1 MVEVGLR
8 FLAGFAYR
16 HYKIILVVSILLTAF
31 CSIFVYKLGRKLETD
46 LVALIPENY
55 QSVKTLNEIKQRVG
69 GVGSLV
75 VLVQSPDFEAN
86 RRFAED
92 LAHELQDEKYETYIN
107 FVDYK
112 RDAEFY
118 RKNALLFMETGDLD
132 EILTRIDD
140 YIVQEKLKLSPLY
153 IALDDEEATLD
164 FSDIEAKYRTAENG
178 DETYYTNPNR
188 TILALEAMAAG
199 TVSNI
204 GFAKDMQRVIQQA
217 VKKVNPRAY
226 HPQMLI
232 EYGGPFKNK
241 IDEYD
246 TILSDV
252 RSTLIFG
259 IAGIV
264 ALLTFYFRQPL
275 AAFFVAVPLAMGL
288 IWAFAIT
295 YWVIGNLNTMTAFLF
310 VILFGLGIDFGIH
323 MFARYLEVRMDKT
336 DVRQS
341 IETMLSQTGQAILT
355 AAITTSIAFFSLT
368 LTDFR
373 GFSEFGF
380 IVGTGIVM
388 SLVSMTTVL
397 PAVLVLA
404 DQRFMWIRMRH
415 VWGHNWGGGRGHFPY
430 PKLVIAGAL
439 ILTIYLGIHLRDIDF
454 EYDFTNLRSNL
465 PASVKVKQKMT
476 MIPKYGS
483 ESQSYGIVLADSKA
497 ELDEIVAV
505 LEKKIAKDDSTR
517 RLNEEVKTLKKK
529 IAEGDSTQRIIE
541 KIKTLKMEI
550 AKGDPTPT
558 IDKVKTLW
566 TELRGQD
573 EKLDIIGE
581 IRALADGEG
590 AKLIKGTQKAKLDSL
605 RDLLDVKRL
614 SVGDLP
620 ENLLRKFETIDG
632 SQAYFAQILPS
643 VQLRDGKNA
652 IAFAEDSHEIQTE
665 SGKVFYSSS
674 SNIIFADML
683 RLMLRDSPRAISL
696 TVIVVFLIVLTDFRS
711 LRSALLVIFPLA
723 CGTVW
728 MCGSLYL
735 QDLKLNFY
743 NMVALPTIIGMGI
756 DNGVHLYH
764 RYREVGPGSM
774 PVVLRSTGGAMFI
787 SMLTTMI
794 GFFGLMMATHPGL
807 NSIGRLALIGL
818 LTCFVTAVLVLPA
831 ILEVLEGHNARNT
844 CEAEKVK

>member
-1 MVEVGLR
+1 M
-8 FLAGFAYR
+8 
-16 HYKIILVVSILLTAF
+16 VSILLTAF
-31 CSIFVYKLGRKLETD
+31 CSIFVYKLGRRLETD

-92 LAHELQDEKYETYIN
+92 LARELQDEKYGTYIN

-112 RDAEFY
+112 RDAAFY
-118 RKNALLFMETGDLD
+118 RKNALLFMETDDLD

-140 YIVQEKLKLSPLY
+140 YIIQEKLKLSPLY
-153 IALDDEEATLD
+153 ISLDEEEAVLD
-164 FSDIEAKYRTAENG
+164 FADIESKYRTADNG
-178 DETYYTNPNR
+178 DETYYTNPDR

-241 IDEYD
+241 IDESD
-246 TILSDV
+246 TIWSDV

-259 IAGIV
+259 IMGIV

-275 AAFFVAVPLAMGL
+275 AAFFVAIPLAMGL

-295 YWVIGNLNTMTAFLF
+295 YWVIGNLNTMTVFLF

-336 DVRQS
+336 DVRMS

-380 IVGTGIVM
+380 IVGTGILM

-415 VWGHNWGGGRGHFPY
+415 VWGHNWGGSRGHFPY

-439 ILTIYLGIHLRDIDF
+439 ILTVYLGIHLRDIDF

-465 PASVKVKQKMT
+465 PASVKVKQKMAT
-476 MIPKYGS
+476 IPKYGS

-497 ELDEIVAV
+497 ELDEIVAA
-505 LEKKIAKDDSTR
+505 LEKKIAED
-517 RLNEEVKTLKKK
+517 
-529 IAEGDSTQRIIE
+529 
-541 KIKTLKMEI
+541 
-550 AKGDPTPT
+550 DPTPT

-581 IRALADGEG
+581 IRALTNGEG
-590 AKLIKGTQKAKLDSL
+590 AKLIKGEQKAQLDSL

-614 SVGDLP
+614 SVEDLP

-652 IAFAEDSHEIQTE
+652 IAFAEDSHEIHTA

-696 TVIVVFLIVLTDFRS
+696 TVAVVFLIVLADFRS

-764 RYREVGPGSM
+764 RYRQEGPGSM
-774 PVVLRSTGGAMFI
+774 PVVIRSTGGAMFI

-818 LTCFVTAVLVLPA
+818 LTCFVAAVMVLPA
-831 ILEVLEGHNARNT
+831 ILEVLEGDRGRKKG
-844 CEAEKVK
+844 EVKALDESEL

>member
-8 FLAGFAYR
+8 FLAGWTYR
-16 HYKIILVVSILLTAF
+16 HYRGILVVSILLTAF

-92 LAHELQDEKYETYIN
+92 LARELQDEKYETYIN

-118 RKNALLFMETGDLD
+118 RKNALLFMETDDLD

-140 YIVQEKLKLSPLY
+140 YIIQEKLKLSPLY
-153 IALDDEEATLD
+153 ISLDEEEAVLD
-164 FSDIEAKYRTAENG
+164 FSDIEAKYRTADNG
-178 DETYYTNPNR
+178 DETYYTNPDR

-241 IDEYD
+241 IDESD
-246 TILSDV
+246 TIWSDV

-259 IAGIV
+259 IMGIV

-275 AAFFVAVPLAMGL
+275 AAFFVAIPLAMGL

-295 YWVIGNLNTMTAFLF
+295 YWVIGNLNTMTVFLF

-323 MFARYLEVRMDKT
+323 LFARYLEVRMDKT
-336 DVRQS
+336 DVRMS

-404 DQRFMWIRMRH
+404 DQKFMWIRMRH
-415 VWGHNWGGGRGHFPY
+415 VWGHNWGGSRGHFPY

-465 PASVKVKQKMT
+465 PASVKVKQKMAT
-476 MIPKYGS
+476 IPKYGS

-497 ELDEIVAV
+497 ELDEIVDA
-505 LEKKIAKDDSTR
+505 LEKKIAED
-517 RLNEEVKTLKKK
+517 
-529 IAEGDSTQRIIE
+529 
-541 KIKTLKMEI
+541 
-550 AKGDPTPT
+550 DPTPT

-581 IRALADGEG
+581 IRTLAYGEG
-590 AKLIKGTQKAKLDSL
+590 AKLIRGKQKAQLDSL
-605 RDLLDVKRL
+605 RDLLDVERL
-614 SVGDLP
+614 SVEDLP

-652 IAFAEDSHEIQTE
+652 IAFAEDSHEIHTA

-696 TVIVVFLIVLTDFRS
+696 TVMVVFLIVMADFRS
-711 LRSALLVIFPLA
+711 LRSAFLVIFPLA

-764 RYREVGPGSM
+764 RYRQEGPGSM
-774 PVVLRSTGGAMFI
+774 PVVIRSTGGAMFI

-818 LTCFVTAVLVLPA
+818 LTCFVAAVLVLPA
-831 ILEVLEGHNARNT
+831 ILEVLEGGRR
-844 CEAEKVK
+844 EKGEVQALDESE

>member
-1 MVEVGLR
+1 MVEAVLR
-8 FLAGFAYR
+8 FLAGWTYR
-16 HYKIILVVSILLTAF
+16 HYKGILVVSILLTAF
-31 CSIFVYKLGRKLETD
+31 CSIFVYRLGRKLETD

-86 RRFAED
+86 RRFVED
-92 LAHELQDEKYETYIN
+92 LARELQDEKYETYIN

-118 RKNALLFMETGDLD
+118 RKNALLFMETDDLD

-140 YIVQEKLKLSPLY
+140 YIIQEKLKLSPLY
-153 IALDDEEATLD
+153 ISLDEEEAVLD
-164 FSDIEAKYRTAENG
+164 FSDIEAKYRTADNG
-178 DETYYTNPNR
+178 DETYYTNPDR

-204 GFAKDMQRVIQQA
+204 GFAKDMQWVIQQA

-226 HPQMLI
+226 HPRMSI

-259 IAGIV
+259 VMGIV

-275 AAFFVAVPLAMGL
+275 AAFFVAIPLAMGL

-336 DVRQS
+336 DVRMS

-415 VWGHNWGGGRGHFPY
+415 VWGHNWGGSRGHFPY
-430 PKLVIAGAL
+430 PKLVIACAL
-439 ILTIYLGIHLRDIDF
+439 ILTVYLGIHLRDIDF

-476 MIPKYGS
+476 TIPKYGS

-497 ELDEIVAV
+497 ELDEIVDA
-505 LEKKIAKDDSTR
+505 LEKKIAED
-517 RLNEEVKTLKKK
+517 
-529 IAEGDSTQRIIE
+529 
-541 KIKTLKMEI
+541 
-550 AKGDPTPT
+550 DPTPT

-590 AKLIKGTQKAKLDSL
+590 AKLIRGTQKAKLDSL

-614 SVGDLP
+614 SVEDLP

-683 RLMLRDSPRAISL
+683 LLMLRDSPRAISL
-696 TVIVVFLIVLTDFRS
+696 TVIVVFLILLTDFRS

-764 RYREVGPGSM
+764 RYREEGPGSM
-774 PVVLRSTGGAMFI
+774 PVVIRSTGGAMFI

-794 GFFGLMMATHPGL
+794 GFFCLMMATHPGL

-831 ILEVLEGHNARNT
+831 ILEVLEGHNARNAR
-844 CEAEKVK
+844 EAEKVK

>member
-1 MVEVGLR
+1 M
-8 FLAGFAYR
+8 
-16 HYKIILVVSILLTAF
+16 VSILLTVF
-31 CSIFVYKLGRKLETD
+31 CSFFVFRLGRKLETD

-55 QSVKTLNEIKQRVG
+55 QSVKTINEIKQRVG

-86 RRFAED
+86 RRFAEE

-118 RKNALLFMETGDLD
+118 SKNALLFMETDDLD

-140 YIVQEKLKLSPLY
+140 YIIQEKLKLSPLY
-153 IALDDEEATLD
+153 ISLDEEEAVLD
-164 FSDIEAKYRTAENG
+164 FSDIESKYRTADNG
-178 DETYYTNPNR
+178 DETYYTNSDR

-204 GFAKDMQRVIQQA
+204 GFAKDMQRVIQEA

-226 HPQMLI
+226 HPRMLI

-252 RSTLIFG
+252 FSTLIFG
-259 IAGIV
+259 VVGIV

-275 AAFFVAVPLAMGL
+275 AAFFVAIPLAMGL

-323 MFARYLEVRMDKT
+323 MFARYLEVRMDKM

-380 IVGTGIVM
+380 IVGTGILM

-404 DQRFMWIRMRH
+404 DQKFMWIRMRH
-415 VWGHNWGGGRGHFPY
+415 VWGHNWGGSRGHFPY

-439 ILTIYLGIHLRDIDF
+439 ILTVYLGIHLRDIDF

-465 PASVKVKQKMT
+465 PASVKVKQKMAT
-476 MIPKYGS
+476 IPKYGS

-497 ELDEIVAV
+497 ELDEIVAA
-505 LEKKIAKDDSTR
+505 LEKKIAED
-517 RLNEEVKTLKKK
+517 
-529 IAEGDSTQRIIE
+529 
-541 KIKTLKMEI
+541 
-550 AKGDPTPT
+550 DPTPT

-581 IRALADGEG
+581 IRELTNGEG
-590 AKLIKGTQKAKLDSL
+590 AKLIRGTQKAQLDSL
-605 RDLLDVKRL
+605 RDLLDVKKL
-614 SVGDLP
+614 SVEDLP

-652 IAFAEDSHEIQTE
+652 IAFAEDSHEIHTA

-683 RLMLRDSPRAISL
+683 RLMLRDSPRAVSL
-696 TVIVVFLIVLTDFRS
+696 TVVVVLLIVLADFRS

-764 RYREVGPGSM
+764 RYREEGPGSM
-774 PVVLRSTGGAMFI
+774 PVVIRSTGGAMFI
-787 SMLTTMI
+787 SMLTTMV

-818 LTCFVTAVLVLPA
+818 LACFVAAVLVLPA
-831 ILEVLEGHNARNT
+831 ILEVLEGGRMQKKGEVQALD
-844 CEAEKVK
+844 ESE

>member
-1 MVEVGLR
+1 MIEVGFR
-8 FLAGFAYR
+8 FLAGWTYR
-16 HYKIILVVSILLTAF
+16 HYKGILVVSILLTAF
-31 CSIFVYKLGRKLETD
+31 CSIFVYRLGRKLETD

-86 RRFAED
+86 RRFVED

-118 RKNALLFMETGDLD
+118 RKNALLFMETDDLD

-140 YIVQEKLKLSPLY
+140 YIIQEKLKLSPLY
-153 IALDDEEATLD
+153 ISLDEEEAVLD
-164 FSDIEAKYRTAENG
+164 FSDIESKYRTAGNG
-178 DETYYTNPNR
+178 DETYYTNSDR

-204 GFAKDMQRVIQQA
+204 GFAKDMQWVIQQA

-252 RSTLIFG
+252 FSTLIFG
-259 IAGIV
+259 VAGIV

-275 AAFFVAVPLAMGL
+275 AAFFVAIPLAMGL

-336 DVRQS
+336 DVRMS

-380 IVGTGIVM
+380 IVGTGILM

-404 DQRFMWIRMRH
+404 DQKFMWIRMRH
-415 VWGHNWGGGRGHFPY
+415 VWGHNWGGSRGHFPY

-465 PASVKVKQKMT
+465 PASVQVKQKMAT
-476 MIPKYGS
+476 IPKYGS
-483 ESQSYGIVLADSKA
+483 ESQSYSIVLADSKA
-497 ELDEIVAV
+497 ELDEIVAA
-505 LEKKIAKDDSTR
+505 LEKKIAED
-517 RLNEEVKTLKKK
+517 
-529 IAEGDSTQRIIE
+529 
-541 KIKTLKMEI
+541 
-550 AKGDPTPT
+550 DPTPT

-581 IRALADGEG
+581 LRALTSGEG
-590 AKLIKGTQKAKLDSL
+590 AKLIRGEQKAKLDSL
-605 RDLLDVKRL
+605 RDLLNVKRL
-614 SVGDLP
+614 SVEDLP
-620 ENLLRKFETIDG
+620 ENLLRKFKTIDG

-652 IAFAEDSHEIQTE
+652 IAFAEDSHEIHTA
-665 SGKVFYSSS
+665 SDKVFYSSS

-696 TVIVVFLIVLTDFRS
+696 TVIVVFLIVLADFRS

-764 RYREVGPGSM
+764 RYREEGPGSM
-774 PVVLRSTGGAMFI
+774 PVVIRITGGAMFI
-787 SMLTTMI
+787 SMLTTMV

-818 LTCFVTAVLVLPA
+818 FTCFVAAVLVLPA
-831 ILEVLEGHNARNT
+831 ILEVLEGHNARDKR
-844 CEAEKVK
+844 EAEKVK

>member
-1 MVEVGLR
+1 M
-8 FLAGFAYR
+8 
-16 HYKIILVVSILLTAF
+16 VSILLTVF
-31 CSIFVYKLGRKLETD
+31 CSFFVYRLGRKLETD

-55 QSVKTLNEIKQRVG
+55 QSVKTINEIKQRVG

-118 RKNALLFMETGDLD
+118 RKNALLFMETDDLD

-140 YIVQEKLKLSPLY
+140 YIIQEKLKLSPLY
-153 IALDDEEATLD
+153 ISLDEEEAVLD
-164 FSDIEAKYRTAENG
+164 FSDIESKYRTADNG
-178 DETYYTNPNR
+178 DETYYTNSDR

-204 GFAKDMQRVIQQA
+204 GFAKDMQRVIQEA

-226 HPQMLI
+226 HPRMLI

-252 RSTLIFG
+252 FSTLIFG
-259 IAGIV
+259 VVGIV

-275 AAFFVAVPLAMGL
+275 AAFFVAIPLAMGL

-323 MFARYLEVRMDKT
+323 MFARYLEVRMDKM

-380 IVGTGIVM
+380 IVGTGILM

-404 DQRFMWIRMRH
+404 DQKFMWIRMRH
-415 VWGHNWGGGRGHFPY
+415 VWGHNWGGSRGHFPY
-430 PKLVIAGAL
+430 PKLVIVGAL
-439 ILTIYLGIHLRDIDF
+439 ILTVYLGIHLRDIDF

-465 PASVKVKQKMT
+465 PASVKVKQKMAT
-476 MIPKYGS
+476 IPKYGS

-497 ELDEIVAV
+497 ELDEIVAA
-505 LEKKIAKDDSTR
+505 LEKKIAED
-517 RLNEEVKTLKKK
+517 
-529 IAEGDSTQRIIE
+529 
-541 KIKTLKMEI
+541 
-550 AKGDPTPT
+550 DPTPT

-581 IRALADGEG
+581 IRELTNGEG
-590 AKLIKGTQKAKLDSL
+590 AKLIRGTQKAQLDSL

-614 SVGDLP
+614 SVEDLP

-652 IAFAEDSHEIQTE
+652 IAFAEDSHEIHTA

-683 RLMLRDSPRAISL
+683 RLMLRDSPRAVSL
-696 TVIVVFLIVLTDFRS
+696 TVVVVLLIVLADFRS

-764 RYREVGPGSM
+764 RYREEGPGSM
-774 PVVLRSTGGAMFI
+774 PVVIRSTGGAMFI
-787 SMLTTMI
+787 SMLTTMV

-818 LTCFVTAVLVLPA
+818 LACFVAAVLVLPA
-831 ILEVLEGHNARNT
+831 ILEVLEGGRMRKKGEVQALD
-844 CEAEKVK
+844 ESE

>member
-1 MVEVGLR
+1 M
-8 FLAGFAYR
+8 
-16 HYKIILVVSILLTAF
+16 VSILLTIF
-31 CSIFVYKLGRKLETD
+31 CSFFVFRLGRKLETD

-92 LAHELQDEKYETYIN
+92 LARELQDEKYATYIN

-118 RKNALLFMETGDLD
+118 RKNALLFMETDDLD

-140 YIVQEKLKLSPLY
+140 YIIQEKLKLSPLY
-153 IALDDEEATLD
+153 ISLDEEEAVLD
-164 FSDIEAKYRTAENG
+164 FSDIESRYRTADNG
-178 DETYYTNPNR
+178 DETYYTNSDR
-188 TILALEAMAAG
+188 TVLALEAMAAG

-252 RSTLIFG
+252 FSTLIFG
-259 IAGIV
+259 VVGIV

-275 AAFFVAVPLAMGL
+275 AAFFVAIPLAMGL

-380 IVGTGIVM
+380 IVGTGILM

-415 VWGHNWGGGRGHFPY
+415 VWGHNWGGSRGHFPY

-439 ILTIYLGIHLRDIDF
+439 ILTIYLGIHLRDIEF

-465 PASVKVKQKMT
+465 PASVKVKQKMAT
-476 MIPKYGS
+476 IPKYGS
-483 ESQSYGIVLADSKA
+483 ESQSYGIVLTDSKE
-497 ELDEIVAV
+497 ELDEIVAA
-505 LEKKIAKDDSTR
+505 LEKKIAED
-517 RLNEEVKTLKKK
+517 
-529 IAEGDSTQRIIE
+529 
-541 KIKTLKMEI
+541 
-550 AKGDPTPT
+550 DPTPT

-581 IRALADGEG
+581 IRALTNGEG
-590 AKLIKGTQKAKLDSL
+590 AKLIRGTQKAQLDSL

-614 SVGDLP
+614 SVEDLP

-652 IAFAEDSHEIQTE
+652 IAFAEDSHEIHTA

-696 TVIVVFLIVLTDFRS
+696 TVVVVLLIVLADFRS
-711 LRSALLVIFPLA
+711 LCSALLVIFPLA

-764 RYREVGPGSM
+764 RYREEGPGSM
-774 PVVLRSTGGAMFI
+774 PVVIRSTGGAMFI
-787 SMLTTMI
+787 SMLTTMV

-818 LTCFVTAVLVLPA
+818 LTCFVAAVLVLPA
-831 ILEVLEGHNARNT
+831 ILEVLEGGRVRKKGEVQALDKS
-844 CEAEKVK
+844 E

>member
-1 MVEVGLR
+1 MVEVVLR

-16 HYKIILVVSILLTAF
+16 HYRGILVVSILLTAF
-31 CSIFVYKLGRKLETD
+31 CSIFVYRLGRKLETD

-92 LAHELQDEKYETYIN
+92 LARELQDEKYETYIN
-107 FVDYK
+107 FIDYK

-118 RKNALLFMETGDLD
+118 RKNALLFMETDDLD

-140 YIVQEKLKLSPLY
+140 YIIQEKLKLSPLY
-153 IALDDEEATLD
+153 ISLDEEEAVLD
-164 FSDIEAKYRTAENG
+164 FSDIESKYRTTDNG
-178 DETYYTNPNR
+178 DGTYYTNSDR

-226 HPQMLI
+226 HPQMSI

-259 IAGIV
+259 VVGIV

-275 AAFFVAVPLAMGL
+275 AAFFVAIPLAMGL
-288 IWAFAIT
+288 FWAFAIT

-336 DVRQS
+336 DVRMS

-373 GFSEFGF
+373 GFTEFGF
-380 IVGTGIVM
+380 IVGTGILM

-415 VWGHNWGGGRGHFPY
+415 VWGHNWGGSQGHFPY

-439 ILTIYLGIHLRDIDF
+439 ILTVYLGIHLRDIDF

-465 PASVKVKQKMT
+465 PASVKVKQKMAT
-476 MIPKYGS
+476 IPRYGS

-497 ELDEIVAV
+497 ELDEIVAA
-505 LEKKIAKDDSTR
+505 LEKKIAED
-517 RLNEEVKTLKKK
+517 
-529 IAEGDSTQRIIE
+529 
-541 KIKTLKMEI
+541 
-550 AKGDPTPT
+550 DPTPT

-581 IRALADGEG
+581 IRALANGEG
-590 AKLIKGTQKAKLDSL
+590 AKLIKGAQKAQLDSL

-614 SVGDLP
+614 SVEDLP

-652 IAFAEDSHEIQTE
+652 IAFAEDSHEIHTE

-696 TVIVVFLIVLTDFRS
+696 TVVVVLLIVLADFRS

-764 RYREVGPGSM
+764 RYREEGPGSM
-774 PVVLRSTGGAMFI
+774 PVVIRSTGGAMFI
-787 SMLTTMI
+787 SMLTTMV

-818 LTCFVTAVLVLPA
+818 LTCFVAAVLVLPA
-831 ILEVLEGHNARNT
+831 ILEVLGGDRGR
-844 CEAEKVK
+844 EKSAVKTLDESEL

>member
-1 MVEVGLR
+1 MVEAVLR
-8 FLAGFAYR
+8 FLAGWTYR
-16 HYKIILVVSILLTAF
+16 HYKGILVVSILLTAF
-31 CSIFVYKLGRKLETD
+31 CSIFVYMLGRKLETD

-86 RRFAED
+86 RRFVED
-92 LAHELQDEKYETYIN
+92 LARELQDEKYETYIN

-118 RKNALLFMETGDLD
+118 RKNALLFMETDDLD

-140 YIVQEKLKLSPLY
+140 YIIQEKLKLSPLY
-153 IALDDEEATLD
+153 ISLDEEEAVLD
-164 FSDIEAKYRTAENG
+164 FSDIEAKYRTADNG
-178 DETYYTNPNR
+178 DETYYTNPDR

-204 GFAKDMQRVIQQA
+204 GFAKDMQWVIQQA

-226 HPQMLI
+226 HPRMSI

-259 IAGIV
+259 VMGIV

-275 AAFFVAVPLAMGL
+275 AAFFVAIPLAMGL

-336 DVRQS
+336 DVRMS

-415 VWGHNWGGGRGHFPY
+415 VWGHNWGGSRGHFPY
-430 PKLVIAGAL
+430 PKLVIACAL
-439 ILTIYLGIHLRDIDF
+439 ILTVYLGIHLRDIDF

-476 MIPKYGS
+476 TIPKYGS

-497 ELDEIVAV
+497 ELDEIVDA
-505 LEKKIAKDDSTR
+505 LEKKIAED
-517 RLNEEVKTLKKK
+517 
-529 IAEGDSTQRIIE
+529 
-541 KIKTLKMEI
+541 
-550 AKGDPTPT
+550 DPTPT

-590 AKLIKGTQKAKLDSL
+590 AKLIRGTQKAKLDSL

-614 SVGDLP
+614 SVEDLP

-683 RLMLRDSPRAISL
+683 LLMLRDSPRAISL
-696 TVIVVFLIVLTDFRS
+696 TVIVVFLILLTDFRS

-764 RYREVGPGSM
+764 RYREEGPGSM
-774 PVVLRSTGGAMFI
+774 PVVIRSTGGAMFI

-794 GFFGLMMATHPGL
+794 GFFCLMMATHPGL

-831 ILEVLEGHNARNT
+831 ILEVLEGHNARNAR
-844 CEAEKVK
+844 EAEKVK

>member
-1 MVEVGLR
+1 MIEVGLR
-8 FLAGFAYR
+8 FLAGWTYR
-16 HYKIILVVSILLTAF
+16 HYRGILVVSILLTVF
-31 CSIFVYKLGRKLETD
+31 CSFFVFRLGRKLETD

-55 QSVKTLNEIKQRVG
+55 QSVKTINEIKQRVG

-118 RKNALLFMETGDLD
+118 RKNALLFMETDDLD

-140 YIVQEKLKLSPLY
+140 YIIQEKLKLSPLY
-153 IALDDEEATLD
+153 ISLDEEEAVLD
-164 FSDIEAKYRTAENG
+164 FSDIESKYRTADNG
-178 DETYYTNPNR
+178 DETYYTNSDR

-259 IAGIV
+259 VMGIV

-275 AAFFVAVPLAMGL
+275 AAFFVAIPLAMGL

-323 MFARYLEVRMDKT
+323 MFARYLEVRMDKM

-380 IVGTGIVM
+380 IVGTGILM

-404 DQRFMWIRMRH
+404 DQKFMWIRMRH
-415 VWGHNWGGGRGHFPY
+415 VWGHNWGGSRGHFPY
-430 PKLVIAGAL
+430 PKLVIACAL
-439 ILTIYLGIHLRDIDF
+439 LLTIYLGIHLRDIDF

-465 PASVKVKQKMT
+465 PASVKVKQKMAT
-476 MIPKYGS
+476 IPKYGS

-497 ELDEIVAV
+497 ELDEIVAA
-505 LEKKIAKDDSTR
+505 LEKKIAED
-517 RLNEEVKTLKKK
+517 
-529 IAEGDSTQRIIE
+529 
-541 KIKTLKMEI
+541 
-550 AKGDPTPT
+550 DPTPT

-581 IRALADGEG
+581 IRELTNGES
-590 AKLIKGTQKAKLDSL
+590 AKLIKGTQKAQLDSL

-614 SVGDLP
+614 SVEDLP

-652 IAFAEDSHEIQTE
+652 IAFAEDSHEIHTA

-683 RLMLRDSPRAISL
+683 RLMLRDSPRAVSL
-696 TVIVVFLIVLTDFRS
+696 TVVVVLLIVLADFRS

-764 RYREVGPGSM
+764 RYREEGPGSM
-774 PVVLRSTGGAMFI
+774 PVVIRSTGGAMFI
-787 SMLTTMI
+787 SMLTTMV

-818 LTCFVTAVLVLPA
+818 LTCFVAAVLVLPA
-831 ILEVLEGHNARNT
+831 ILEVLEGGRMRKKGEVQALD
-844 CEAEKVK
+844 ESE

>member
-1 MVEVGLR
+1 MIEVGLR
-8 FLAGFAYR
+8 FLAGWTYR
-16 HYKIILVVSILLTAF
+16 HYRGILVVSILLTAF
-31 CSIFVYKLGRKLETD
+31 CSIFVFRLGRKLETD

-55 QSVKTLNEIKQRVG
+55 QSVKTINEIKQRVG

-92 LAHELQDEKYETYIN
+92 LAHELQDKKYETYIN

-118 RKNALLFMETGDLD
+118 RKNALLFMETDDLD

-140 YIVQEKLKLSPLY
+140 YIIQEKLKLSPLY
-153 IALDDEEATLD
+153 ISLDEEEATLD
-164 FSDIEAKYRTAENG
+164 FSDIESKYRTAENG
-178 DETYYTNPNR
+178 DETYYTNSDR

-204 GFAKDMQRVIQQA
+204 GFAKDMQQEIQQA

-226 HPQMLI
+226 HPRMLI

-252 RSTLIFG
+252 FSTLIFG
-259 IAGIV
+259 VVGIV

-275 AAFFVAVPLAMGL
+275 AAFFVAIPLAMGL

-380 IVGTGIVM
+380 IVGTGILM

-404 DQRFMWIRMRH
+404 DQKFMWIRMRH
-415 VWGHNWGGGRGHFPY
+415 VWGHNWGGSRGHFPY

-465 PASVKVKQKMT
+465 PASVKVKQKMAT
-476 MIPKYGS
+476 IPKYGS

-497 ELDEIVAV
+497 ELDEIVAA
-505 LEKKIAKDDSTR
+505 LEKKIAED
-517 RLNEEVKTLKKK
+517 
-529 IAEGDSTQRIIE
+529 
-541 KIKTLKMEI
+541 
-550 AKGDPTPT
+550 DPTPT

-573 EKLDIIGE
+573 EKLDIIGK
-581 IRALADGEG
+581 IRALTNGEG
-590 AKLIKGTQKAKLDSL
+590 AKLIKGTQKAQLDSL

-614 SVGDLP
+614 SVQDLP

-652 IAFAEDSHEIQTE
+652 IAFAEDSHEIHTA

-683 RLMLRDSPRAISL
+683 RLMLRDSPRAVSL
-696 TVIVVFLIVLTDFRS
+696 TVVVVLLIVLADFRS

-764 RYREVGPGSM
+764 RYREEGPGSM
-774 PVVLRSTGGAMFI
+774 PVVIRSTGGAMFI
-787 SMLTTMI
+787 SMLTTMV

-818 LTCFVTAVLVLPA
+818 LTCFVAAVLVLPA
-831 ILEVLEGHNARNT
+831 ILEVLEGHNARNKR
-844 CEAEKVK
+844 EAETVK

>member
-1 MVEVGLR
+1 M
-8 FLAGFAYR
+8 
-16 HYKIILVVSILLTAF
+16 VSILLTAF
-31 CSIFVYKLGRKLETD
+31 CSIFVYRLGRKLETD

-118 RKNALLFMETGDLD
+118 RKNALLFMETDDLD
-132 EILTRIDD
+132 EVLTRIDD
-140 YIVQEKLKLSPLY
+140 YIIQEKLKLSPLY
-153 IALDDEEATLD
+153 ISLDDEEAVLD
-164 FSDIEAKYRTAENG
+164 FSDIESKYRTADNG
-178 DETYYTNPNR
+178 DETYYTNSDR

-259 IAGIV
+259 VMGIV

-275 AAFFVAVPLAMGL
+275 AAFFVAIPLAMGL

-336 DVRQS
+336 DVQKS

-415 VWGHNWGGGRGHFPY
+415 VWGHNWGGSRGHFPY

-439 ILTIYLGIHLRDIDF
+439 LLTIYLGIHLRDIDF

-476 MIPKYGS
+476 TIPKYGS
-483 ESQSYGIVLADSKA
+483 ESQSYGIVLADSKT
-497 ELDEIVAV
+497 ELDEIVDA
-505 LEKKIAKDDSTR
+505 LEKKIAED
-517 RLNEEVKTLKKK
+517 
-529 IAEGDSTQRIIE
+529 
-541 KIKTLKMEI
+541 
-550 AKGDPTPT
+550 DPTPT

-573 EKLDIIGE
+573 EKLELIGE
-581 IRALADGEG
+581 IRVLADGEG

-605 RDLLDVKRL
+605 RELLDVKRL
-614 SVGDLP
+614 SVEDLP

-652 IAFAEDSHEIQTE
+652 IAFAEDSHEIQTA

-696 TVIVVFLIVLTDFRS
+696 TVIVVFLILLTDFRS

-764 RYREVGPGSM
+764 RYRQEGPGSM
-774 PVVLRSTGGAMFI
+774 PVVIRSTGGAMFI
-787 SMLTTMI
+787 SMLTTMV

-818 LTCFVTAVLVLPA
+818 LTCFVAAVLVLPA
-831 ILEVLEGHNARNT
+831 ILEVLEGGRG
-844 CEAEKVK
+844 EKKVK

>member
-1 MVEVGLR
+1 M
-8 FLAGFAYR
+8 
-16 HYKIILVVSILLTAF
+16 VSILLTAF
-31 CSIFVYKLGRKLETD
+31 CSIFVYRLGRKLETD

-92 LAHELQDEKYETYIN
+92 LARELQDEKYETYIN

-118 RKNALLFMETGDLD
+118 RKNALLFMETDDLD
-132 EILTRIDD
+132 EVLTRIDD
-140 YIVQEKLKLSPLY
+140 YIIQEKLKLSPLY
-153 IALDDEEATLD
+153 ISLDEEEAVLD
-164 FSDIEAKYRTAENG
+164 FSDIEAKYRTADNG
-178 DETYYTNPNR
+178 DETYYTNPDR

-226 HPQMLI
+226 HPEMLI

-259 IAGIV
+259 VMGIV

-275 AAFFVAVPLAMGL
+275 AAFFVAIPLAMGL

-336 DVRQS
+336 DVQKS

-415 VWGHNWGGGRGHFPY
+415 VWGHNWGGSRGHFPY
-430 PKLVIAGAL
+430 PKLVIASAL
-439 ILTIYLGIHLRDIDF
+439 ILTVYLGIHLRDIDF

-465 PASVKVKQKMT
+465 PASVKVKQKMAT
-476 MIPKYGS
+476 IPKYGS

-497 ELDEIVAV
+497 ELDEIVDA
-505 LEKKIAKDDSTR
+505 LEKKIAED
-517 RLNEEVKTLKKK
+517 
-529 IAEGDSTQRIIE
+529 
-541 KIKTLKMEI
+541 
-550 AKGDPTPT
+550 DPTPT

-590 AKLIKGTQKAKLDSL
+590 AKLIRGTQKAKLDSL
-605 RDLLDVKRL
+605 RDLLDVERL
-614 SVGDLP
+614 SVEDLP
-620 ENLLRKFETIDG
+620 DNLLRKFETIDG

-652 IAFAEDSHEIQTE
+652 IAFAEDSHEIQTA

-683 RLMLRDSPRAISL
+683 LLMLRDSPRAISL
-696 TVIVVFLIVLTDFRS
+696 TVLVVFLILLTDFRS

-764 RYREVGPGSM
+764 RYREEGPGSM
-774 PVVLRSTGGAMFI
+774 PVVIRSTGGAMFI

-794 GFFGLMMATHPGL
+794 GFFCLMMATHPGL

-818 LTCFVTAVLVLPA
+818 LTCFVAAVLVLPA
-831 ILEVLEGHNARNT
+831 ILEVLEGHNARNAR
-844 CEAEKVK
+844 EAEKVK

>member
-1 MVEVGLR
+1 M
-8 FLAGFAYR
+8 
-16 HYKIILVVSILLTAF
+16 VSILLTAF
-31 CSIFVYKLGRKLETD
+31 CSIFVYRLGRKLETD

-75 VLVQSPDFEAN
+75 VLAQSPDFEAN
-86 RRFAED
+86 RRFVED

-118 RKNALLFMETGDLD
+118 RKNALLFMETDDLD

-140 YIVQEKLKLSPLY
+140 YIIQEKLKLSPLY
-153 IALDDEEATLD
+153 ISLDEEEAVLD
-164 FSDIEAKYRTAENG
+164 FSDIESKYRTAGNG
-178 DETYYTNPNR
+178 DETYYTNSDR

-204 GFAKDMQRVIQQA
+204 GFAKDMQWVIQQA

-252 RSTLIFG
+252 FSTLIFG
-259 IAGIV
+259 VAGIV

-275 AAFFVAVPLAMGL
+275 AAFFVAIPLAMGL

-336 DVRQS
+336 DVRMS

-380 IVGTGIVM
+380 IVGTGILM

-404 DQRFMWIRMRH
+404 DQKFMWIRMRH
-415 VWGHNWGGGRGHFPY
+415 VWGHNWGGSRGHFPY

-465 PASVKVKQKMT
+465 PASVQVKQKMAT
-476 MIPKYGS
+476 IPKYGS
-483 ESQSYGIVLADSKA
+483 ESQSYSIVLADSKA
-497 ELDEIVAV
+497 ELDEIVAA
-505 LEKKIAKDDSTR
+505 LEKKIAED
-517 RLNEEVKTLKKK
+517 
-529 IAEGDSTQRIIE
+529 
-541 KIKTLKMEI
+541 
-550 AKGDPTPT
+550 DPTPT

-581 IRALADGEG
+581 LRALTSGEG
-590 AKLIKGTQKAKLDSL
+590 AKLIRGEQKAKLDSL
-605 RDLLDVKRL
+605 RDLLNVKRL
-614 SVGDLP
+614 SVEDLP
-620 ENLLRKFETIDG
+620 ENLLRKFKTIDG

-652 IAFAEDSHEIQTE
+652 IAFAEDSHEIHTA
-665 SGKVFYSSS
+665 SDKVFYSSS

-696 TVIVVFLIVLTDFRS
+696 TVIVVFLIVLADFRS

-764 RYREVGPGSM
+764 RYREEGPGSM
-774 PVVLRSTGGAMFI
+774 PVVIRITGGAMFI
-787 SMLTTMI
+787 SMLTTMV

-818 LTCFVTAVLVLPA
+818 FTCFVAAVLVLPA
-831 ILEVLEGHNARNT
+831 ILEVLEGHNARDKR
-844 CEAEKVK
+844 EAEKVK

>member
-16 HYKIILVVSILLTAF
+16 HYRGILVVSILLTAF
-31 CSIFVYKLGRKLETD
+31 CSIFVYRLGRKLETD

-92 LAHELQDEKYETYIN
+92 LARELQDEKYETYIN
-107 FVDYK
+107 FIDYK

-118 RKNALLFMETGDLD
+118 RKNALLFMETDDLD

-140 YIVQEKLKLSPLY
+140 YIIQEKLKLSPLY
-153 IALDDEEATLD
+153 ISLDEEEAVLD
-164 FSDIEAKYRTAENG
+164 FSDIESKYRTANNG
-178 DETYYTNPNR
+178 DGTYYTNSDR

-226 HPQMLI
+226 HPQMSI

-259 IAGIV
+259 VVGIV

-275 AAFFVAVPLAMGL
+275 AAFFVAIPLAMGL
-288 IWAFAIT
+288 FWAFAIT

-336 DVRQS
+336 DVRMS

-373 GFSEFGF
+373 GFTEFGF
-380 IVGTGIVM
+380 IVGTGILM

-415 VWGHNWGGGRGHFPY
+415 VWGHNWGGSRGHFPY

-439 ILTIYLGIHLRDIDF
+439 ILTVYLGIHLRDIDF

-465 PASVKVKQKMT
+465 PASVKVKQKMAT
-476 MIPKYGS
+476 IPRYGS

-497 ELDEIVAV
+497 ELDEIVAA
-505 LEKKIAKDDSTR
+505 LEKKIAAD
-517 RLNEEVKTLKKK
+517 
-529 IAEGDSTQRIIE
+529 
-541 KIKTLKMEI
+541 
-550 AKGDPTPT
+550 DPTPT

-581 IRALADGEG
+581 IRALVNGEG
-590 AKLIKGTQKAKLDSL
+590 AKLIKGAQKAQLDSL
-605 RDLLDVKRL
+605 RDLLDVKKL
-614 SVGDLP
+614 SVENLP

-652 IAFAEDSHEIQTE
+652 IAFAEDSHEIHTA

-696 TVIVVFLIVLTDFRS
+696 TVVVVLLIVLADFRS

-764 RYREVGPGSM
+764 RYREEGPGSM
-774 PVVLRSTGGAMFI
+774 PVVIRSTGGAMFI
-787 SMLTTMI
+787 SMLTTMV

-818 LTCFVTAVLVLPA
+818 LTCFVAAVLVLPA
-831 ILEVLEGHNARNT
+831 ILEVLGGDRGR
-844 CEAEKVK
+844 EKSEVKTLDESEL

>member
-1 MVEVGLR
+1 MVEVLLR
-8 FLAGFAYR
+8 FLAGWTYR
-16 HYKIILVVSILLTAF
+16 HYRGILVVSILLTAF
-31 CSIFVYKLGRKLETD
+31 CSIFVYRLGRKLETD

-92 LAHELQDEKYETYIN
+92 LAHELQDEKYGTYIN

-118 RKNALLFMETGDLD
+118 RKNALLFMETDDLD
-132 EILTRIDD
+132 EVLTRIDD
-140 YIVQEKLKLSPLY
+140 YIIQEKLKLSPLY
-153 IALDDEEATLD
+153 ISLDEEEAVLD
-164 FSDIEAKYRTAENG
+164 FSDIESKYRTANNG
-178 DETYYTNPNR
+178 DGTYYTNPDH

-252 RSTLIFG
+252 LSTLIFG
-259 IAGIV
+259 VVGIV

-275 AAFFVAVPLAMGL
+275 AAFFVAIPLAMGL

-336 DVRQS
+336 DVRMS

-380 IVGTGIVM
+380 IVGTGILM

-415 VWGHNWGGGRGHFPY
+415 VWGHNWGGSQGHFPY

-439 ILTIYLGIHLRDIDF
+439 ILTVYLGIHLRDIDF

-465 PASVKVKQKMT
+465 PASVKVKQKMAT
-476 MIPKYGS
+476 IPRYGS

-497 ELDEIVAV
+497 ELDEIVDA
-505 LEKKIAKDDSTR
+505 LEKKIAED
-517 RLNEEVKTLKKK
+517 
-529 IAEGDSTQRIIE
+529 
-541 KIKTLKMEI
+541 
-550 AKGDPTPT
+550 DPTPT

-573 EKLDIIGE
+573 EKIDIIGE
-581 IRALADGEG
+581 IRALVNGES
-590 AKLIKGTQKAKLDSL
+590 AKLIKGAQKAKLDSL

-614 SVGDLP
+614 SVEDLP

-652 IAFAEDSHEIQTE
+652 IAFAEDSHEIHTE

-696 TVIVVFLIVLTDFRS
+696 TVIVVFLIVLADFRS

-764 RYREVGPGSM
+764 RYREEGPGSM
-774 PVVLRSTGGAMFI
+774 PVVIRSTGGAMFI

-831 ILEVLEGHNARNT
+831 ILEVLEGGRVR
-844 CEAEKVK
+844 KKGDVKELDESELEL

>member
-1 MVEVGLR
+1 MIEVGLR

-31 CSIFVYKLGRKLETD
+31 SSIFVYRLGRKLETD

-55 QSVKTLNEIKQRVG
+55 QSVQTLNEIKQRVG

-75 VLVQSPDFEAN
+75 VLVQSPEFEAN

-92 LAHELQDEKYETYIN
+92 LAQELQDEKYETYIN

-118 RKNALLFMETGDLD
+118 RKNALLFMETDDLD

-153 IALDDEEATLD
+153 ISLDEEEAVLD
-164 FSDIEAKYRTAENG
+164 FSDIEAKYRTGENG
-178 DETYYTNPNR
+178 DETYYTNPDR

-204 GFAKDMQRVIQQA
+204 GFAKDMQKVIQQA

-336 DVRQS
+336 DVRKS

-415 VWGHNWGGGRGHFPY
+415 VWGHNWGGSRGHFPY

-439 ILTIYLGIHLRDIDF
+439 LLTIYLGIHLRDIDF

-476 MIPKYGS
+476 TIPKYGS

-497 ELDEIVAV
+497 ELDEIVAA
-505 LEKKIAKDDSTR
+505 LEKKIAED
-517 RLNEEVKTLKKK
+517 
-529 IAEGDSTQRIIE
+529 
-541 KIKTLKMEI
+541 
-550 AKGDPTPT
+550 DPTPT

-573 EKLDIIGE
+573 EKLELIGE
-581 IRALADGEG
+581 IRTLADGEG

-605 RDLLDVKRL
+605 RDLLDVERL
-614 SVGDLP
+614 AVEDLP

-683 RLMLRDSPRAISL
+683 LLMLRDSPRAISL
-696 TVIVVFLIVLTDFRS
+696 TVIVVFLILLTDFRS

-794 GFFGLMMATHPGL
+794 GFFCLMMATHPGL

-831 ILEVLEGHNARNT
+831 ILEVLEGHNARNAR
-844 CEAEKVK
+844 EAEKVK

>member
-1 MVEVGLR
+1 M
-8 FLAGFAYR
+8 
-16 HYKIILVVSILLTAF
+16 VSILLTAF
-31 CSIFVYKLGRKLETD
+31 CSIFVYKLGRKLDTD
-46 LVALIPENY
+46 LVALIPEDY

-92 LAHELQDEKYETYIN
+92 LAQELQDEKYETYIN

-118 RKNALLFMETGDLD
+118 RKNALLFMETDDLD

-140 YIVQEKLKLSPLY
+140 YIIQEKLKLSPLY
-153 IALDDEEATLD
+153 ISLDEEEAVLD
-164 FSDIEAKYRTAENG
+164 FSDIESKYRTAENG
-178 DETYYTNPNR
+178 DGTYYTNTDH

-226 HPQMLI
+226 HPRMLI

-259 IAGIV
+259 VVGIV

-275 AAFFVAVPLAMGL
+275 AAFFVAIPLAMGL

-323 MFARYLEVRMDKT
+323 MFARYLEIRMDNKDVRM
-336 DVRQS
+336 S

-380 IVGTGIVM
+380 IVGTGILM
-388 SLVSMTTVL
+388 SLISMTTVL

-404 DQRFMWIRMRH
+404 DQKFMWIRMRH
-415 VWGHNWGGGRGHFPY
+415 VWGHNWGGSRGHFPY

-439 ILTIYLGIHLRDIDF
+439 ILTVYLGIHLRDIDF

-465 PASVKVKQKMT
+465 PASVKVKQKMAT
-476 MIPKYGS
+476 IPKYGS

-497 ELDEIVAV
+497 ELDEIVAA
-505 LEKKIAKDDSTR
+505 LEKKIA
-517 RLNEEVKTLKKK
+517 EE
-529 IAEGDSTQRIIE
+529 
-541 KIKTLKMEI
+541 
-550 AKGDPTPT
+550 DPTPT

-581 IRALADGEG
+581 IRAVTNGEG
-590 AKLIKGTQKAKLDSL
+590 AKLIKGKQKAQLDSL
-605 RDLLDVKRL
+605 RDLLDVKGL
-614 SVGDLP
+614 SVEDLP

-652 IAFAEDSHEIQTE
+652 IAFAEDSHEIHTA

-696 TVIVVFLIVLTDFRS
+696 TVVVVFLIVMADFRS

-764 RYREVGPGSM
+764 RYREEGPGSM
-774 PVVLRSTGGAMFI
+774 PVVLRITGGAMFI
-787 SMLTTMI
+787 SMLTTMV

-818 LTCFVTAVLVLPA
+818 LTCFVAAVLVLPA
-831 ILEVLEGHNARNT
+831 ILEVLEGGRVRRGKG
-844 CEAEKVK
+844 EVKELDESEL

>member
-118 RKNALLFMETGDLD
+118 RKNALLFMETDDLD
-132 EILTRIDD
+132 EILARIDD

-178 DETYYTNPNR
+178 DETYYTNPDR

-415 VWGHNWGGGRGHFPY
+415 VWGHNWGGVRGHFPY

-439 ILTIYLGIHLRDIDF
+439 LLTIYLGIHLRDIDF

-505 LEKKIAKDDSTR
+505 LEKKIAED
-517 RLNEEVKTLKKK
+517 
-529 IAEGDSTQRIIE
+529 
-541 KIKTLKMEI
+541 
-550 AKGDPTPT
+550 DPTPT

-566 TELRGQD
+566 TELRDQD

-590 AKLIKGTQKAKLDSL
+590 AKLIRGEQKAKLDSL

-614 SVGDLP
+614 SVEDLP

-831 ILEVLEGHNARNT
+831 ILEVLEGHNAR
-844 CEAEKVK
+844 EAEKVK

>member
-1 MVEVGLR
+1 MVEVVLR
-8 FLAGFAYR
+8 FLAGWTYR
-16 HYKIILVVSILLTAF
+16 HYRGILVVSILLTAF
-31 CSIFVYKLGRKLETD
+31 CSIFVYRLGRKLETD

-92 LAHELQDEKYETYIN
+92 LARELQDEKYETYIN
-107 FVDYK
+107 FIDYK

-118 RKNALLFMETGDLD
+118 RKNALLFMETDDLD

-140 YIVQEKLKLSPLY
+140 YIIQEKLKLSPLY
-153 IALDDEEATLD
+153 ISLDEEEAVLD
-164 FSDIEAKYRTAENG
+164 FSDIESKYRTADNG
-178 DETYYTNPNR
+178 DETYYTNSDR

-204 GFAKDMQRVIQQA
+204 GFAKDMQWMIQQA

-226 HPQMLI
+226 HPQMSI

-259 IAGIV
+259 VVGIV

-275 AAFFVAVPLAMGL
+275 AAFFVAIPLAMGL

-323 MFARYLEVRMDKT
+323 MFARYLEVRMNKT
-336 DVRQS
+336 DVRMS

-380 IVGTGIVM
+380 IVGTGILM
-388 SLVSMTTVL
+388 SLVSMMTVL

-415 VWGHNWGGGRGHFPY
+415 VWGHNWGGSRGHFPY
-430 PKLVIAGAL
+430 PIVVIAGAL

-465 PASVKVKQKMT
+465 PASVKVKQKMAT
-476 MIPKYGS
+476 IPKYGS

-497 ELDEIVAV
+497 ELDEIVAA
-505 LEKKIAKDDSTR
+505 LEKKIAED
-517 RLNEEVKTLKKK
+517 
-529 IAEGDSTQRIIE
+529 
-541 KIKTLKMEI
+541 
-550 AKGDPTPT
+550 DPTPT

-581 IRALADGEG
+581 IRTLANGEG
-590 AKLIKGTQKAKLDSL
+590 AKLIKGAQKAQLDSL

-614 SVGDLP
+614 SVEDLP

-652 IAFAEDSHEIQTE
+652 IAFAEDSHEIYTA

-696 TVIVVFLIVLTDFRS
+696 TVVVVLLIVLADFRS

-764 RYREVGPGSM
+764 RYREEGPGSM
-774 PVVLRSTGGAMFI
+774 PVVIRSTGGAMFI
-787 SMLTTMI
+787 SMLTTMV

-818 LTCFVTAVLVLPA
+818 LTCFVAAVLVLPA
-831 ILEVLEGHNARNT
+831 ILEVLGGDRGR
-844 CEAEKVK
+844 EKSEVKTLDESEL

>member
-1 MVEVGLR
+1 M
-8 FLAGFAYR
+8 
-16 HYKIILVVSILLTAF
+16 VSILLTAF
-31 CSIFVYKLGRKLETD
+31 CSIFVYRLGRKLETD

-92 LAHELQDEKYETYIN
+92 LARELQDEKYGTYIN

-118 RKNALLFMETGDLD
+118 RKNALLFMETDDLD
-132 EILTRIDD
+132 EVLTRIDD
-140 YIVQEKLKLSPLY
+140 YIIQEKLKLSPLY
-153 IALDDEEATLD
+153 ISLDEEEVVLD
-164 FSDIEAKYRTAENG
+164 FSDIEAKYRTADNG
-178 DETYYTNPNR
+178 DETYYTNPDR

-204 GFAKDMQRVIQQA
+204 GFAKDMQWVIQQA

-259 IAGIV
+259 VMGIV

-275 AAFFVAVPLAMGL
+275 AAFFVAIPLAMGL

-336 DVRQS
+336 DVRMS

-380 IVGTGIVM
+380 IVGTGILM

-415 VWGHNWGGGRGHFPY
+415 VWGHNWGGSQGHFPY

-439 ILTIYLGIHLRDIDF
+439 ILTIYLGIHLPDIDF

-465 PASVKVKQKMT
+465 PASVKVKQKMAT
-476 MIPKYGS
+476 IPKYGS

-497 ELDEIVAV
+497 ELDEIVAA
-505 LEKKIAKDDSTR
+505 LEKKIAED
-517 RLNEEVKTLKKK
+517 
-529 IAEGDSTQRIIE
+529 
-541 KIKTLKMEI
+541 
-550 AKGDPTPT
+550 DPTPT

-581 IRALADGEG
+581 IRSLTNGEG
-590 AKLIKGTQKAKLDSL
+590 AKLIKGEQKAQLDSL

-614 SVGDLP
+614 SVEDLP

-652 IAFAEDSHEIQTE
+652 IAFAEDSHEIHTA

-711 LRSALLVIFPLA
+711 LRSALLVIFPLT

-764 RYREVGPGSM
+764 RYREEGPGSM
-774 PVVLRSTGGAMFI
+774 PVVIRSTGGAMFI

-818 LTCFVTAVLVLPA
+818 LTCFVGAVLVLPA
-831 ILEVLEGHNARNT
+831 ILEVLEGDQGRKKGA
-844 CEAEKVK
+844 VKALNESEL

>member
-1 MVEVGLR
+1 M
-8 FLAGFAYR
+8 
-16 HYKIILVVSILLTAF
+16 VSILLTAF
-31 CSIFVYKLGRKLETD
+31 CSIFVYRLGRKLETD
-46 LVALIPENY
+46 IVALIPENY

-118 RKNALLFMETGDLD
+118 RKNALLFMETDDLD

-140 YIVQEKLKLSPLY
+140 YIIQEKLKLSPLY
-153 IALDDEEATLD
+153 ISLDEEEAVLD
-164 FSDIEAKYRTAENG
+164 FSDIEAKYRTADNG
-178 DETYYTNPNR
+178 DETYYTNPDR

-204 GFAKDMQRVIQQA
+204 GFAKDMQWVIQQA

-259 IAGIV
+259 IMGIV

-275 AAFFVAVPLAMGL
+275 AAFFVAIPLAMGL

-336 DVRQS
+336 DVRMS

-373 GFSEFGF
+373 GFTEFGF
-380 IVGTGIVM
+380 IVGTGILM

-430 PKLVIAGAL
+430 PKLVIASAL

-465 PASVKVKQKMT
+465 PASVKVKQKMAT
-476 MIPKYGS
+476 IPKYGS

-497 ELDEIVAV
+497 ELDEIVDA
-505 LEKKIAKDDSTR
+505 LEKKIAED
-517 RLNEEVKTLKKK
+517 
-529 IAEGDSTQRIIE
+529 
-541 KIKTLKMEI
+541 
-550 AKGDPTPT
+550 DPTPT

-581 IRALADGEG
+581 IRALANGEG
-590 AKLIKGTQKAKLDSL
+590 AKLIRGTQKAQLDSL
-605 RDLLDVKRL
+605 RYLLDVKRL
-614 SVGDLP
+614 SVEDLP

-652 IAFAEDSHEIQTE
+652 IAFAEDSHEIQTA

-683 RLMLRDSPRAISL
+683 QLMLRDSPRAISL
-696 TVIVVFLIVLTDFRS
+696 TVVVVLLIVLADFRS

-764 RYREVGPGSM
+764 RYREEGPGSM
-774 PVVLRSTGGAMFI
+774 PAVLRSTGGAMFI
-787 SMLTTMI
+787 SMLTTMV

-818 LTCFVTAVLVLPA
+818 LTCFVAAVLVLPA
-831 ILEVLEGHNARNT
+831 ILEVLEGNR
-844 CEAEKVK
+844 EREKSEVKALDESE

>member
-1 MVEVGLR
+1 MLR
-8 FLAGFAYR
+8 FLAGWTYR
-16 HYKIILVVSILLTAF
+16 HYKGILVVSILLTAF
-31 CSIFVYKLGRKLETD
+31 CSVFVYRLGRKLETD

-92 LAHELQDEKYETYIN
+92 LARELQDEKYGTYIN

-112 RDAEFY
+112 RDAAFY
-118 RKNALLFMETGDLD
+118 RKNALLFMETDDLD

-140 YIVQEKLKLSPLY
+140 YIIQEKLKLSPLY
-153 IALDDEEATLD
+153 ISLDEEEAVLD
-164 FSDIEAKYRTAENG
+164 FADIESKYRTADNG
-178 DETYYTNPNR
+178 DETYYTNPDR

-204 GFAKDMQRVIQQA
+204 GFAKDMQWVIQQA

-259 IAGIV
+259 VMGIV

-275 AAFFVAVPLAMGL
+275 AAFFVAIPLAMGL

-336 DVRQS
+336 DVRMS

-380 IVGTGIVM
+380 IVGTGILM

-415 VWGHNWGGGRGHFPY
+415 VWGHNWGGSRGHFPY

-465 PASVKVKQKMT
+465 PASVKVKQKMAT
-476 MIPKYGS
+476 IPKYGS

-497 ELDEIVAV
+497 ELDEIVAA
-505 LEKKIAKDDSTR
+505 LEKKIAED
-517 RLNEEVKTLKKK
+517 
-529 IAEGDSTQRIIE
+529 
-541 KIKTLKMEI
+541 
-550 AKGDPTPT
+550 DPTPT

-566 TELRGQD
+566 TELRDQD

-581 IRALADGEG
+581 IRALTNGEG
-590 AKLIKGTQKAKLDSL
+590 AKLIKGEQKAQIDSL

-614 SVGDLP
+614 SVEDLP

-652 IAFAEDSHEIQTE
+652 IAFAEDSHEIHTA

-696 TVIVVFLIVLTDFRS
+696 TVVVVLLIVLADFRS

-764 RYREVGPGSM
+764 RYREEGPGSM
-774 PVVLRSTGGAMFI
+774 PVVIRSTGGAMFI

-818 LTCFVTAVLVLPA
+818 LTCFVGAVLVLPA
-831 ILEVLEGHNARNT
+831 ILEVLEGGRAR
-844 CEAEKVK
+844 EKGEGKELDESE

>member
-1 MVEVGLR
+1 M
-8 FLAGFAYR
+8 
-16 HYKIILVVSILLTAF
+16 VSILLTVF
-31 CSIFVYKLGRKLETD
+31 CSFFVFRLGRKLETD

-55 QSVKTLNEIKQRVG
+55 QSVKTINEIKQRVG

-86 RRFAED
+86 RRFAEE

-118 RKNALLFMETGDLD
+118 RKNALLFMETDDLD

-140 YIVQEKLKLSPLY
+140 YIIQEKLKLSPLY
-153 IALDDEEATLD
+153 ISLDEEEAVLD
-164 FSDIEAKYRTAENG
+164 FSDIESRYRTADNG
-178 DETYYTNPNR
+178 DETYYTNSDR

-226 HPQMLI
+226 HPRMLI

-252 RSTLIFG
+252 FSTLIFG
-259 IAGIV
+259 VVGIV

-275 AAFFVAVPLAMGL
+275 AAFFVAIPLAMGL

-380 IVGTGIVM
+380 IVGTGILM

-404 DQRFMWIRMRH
+404 DQKFMWIRMRH
-415 VWGHNWGGGRGHFPY
+415 VWGHNWGGSRGHFPY
-430 PKLVIAGAL
+430 PKLVIVGAL
-439 ILTIYLGIHLRDIDF
+439 ILTVYLGIHLRDIDF

-465 PASVKVKQKMT
+465 PASVKVKQKMAT
-476 MIPKYGS
+476 IPKYGS

-497 ELDEIVAV
+497 ELDEIVAA
-505 LEKKIAKDDSTR
+505 LEKKIAED
-517 RLNEEVKTLKKK
+517 
-529 IAEGDSTQRIIE
+529 
-541 KIKTLKMEI
+541 
-550 AKGDPTPT
+550 DPTPT

-581 IRALADGEG
+581 IRELTNGEG
-590 AKLIKGTQKAKLDSL
+590 AKLIRGTQKAQLDSL

-614 SVGDLP
+614 SVEDLP

-652 IAFAEDSHEIQTE
+652 IAFAEDSHEIHTA

-683 RLMLRDSPRAISL
+683 RLMLRDSPRAVSL
-696 TVIVVFLIVLTDFRS
+696 TVVVVLLIVLADFRS

-764 RYREVGPGSM
+764 RYREEGPGSM
-774 PVVLRSTGGAMFI
+774 PVVIRSTGGAMFI
-787 SMLTTMI
+787 SMLTTMV

-818 LTCFVTAVLVLPA
+818 LTCFVAAVLVLPA
-831 ILEVLEGHNARNT
+831 ILEVLEGGRMRKKGEVQALD
-844 CEAEKVK
+844 ESE

>member
-1 MVEVGLR
+1 M
-8 FLAGFAYR
+8 
-16 HYKIILVVSILLTAF
+16 VSILLTAF
-31 CSIFVYKLGRKLETD
+31 CSIFVYRLGRKLETD

-92 LAHELQDEKYETYIN
+92 LARELQDEKYETYIN

-118 RKNALLFMETGDLD
+118 RKNALLFMETDDLD

-140 YIVQEKLKLSPLY
+140 YIIQEKLKLSPLY
-153 IALDDEEATLD
+153 ISLDEEEAVLD
-164 FSDIEAKYRTAENG
+164 FSDIEAKYRTADNG

-204 GFAKDMQRVIQQA
+204 GFAKDMQWVIQQA

-226 HPQMLI
+226 HPRMSI

-259 IAGIV
+259 VVGIV

-275 AAFFVAVPLAMGL
+275 AAFFVAIPLAMGL

-336 DVRQS
+336 DVRMS

-373 GFSEFGF
+373 GFTEFGF
-380 IVGTGIVM
+380 IVGTGILM

-415 VWGHNWGGGRGHFPY
+415 VWGHNWGGSQGHFPY
-430 PKLVIAGAL
+430 PKLVIASAL
-439 ILTIYLGIHLRDIDF
+439 ILTVYLGIHLRDIDF

-465 PASVKVKQKMT
+465 PASVKVKQKMAT
-476 MIPKYGS
+476 IPKYGS

-497 ELDEIVAV
+497 ELDEIVDA
-505 LEKKIAKDDSTR
+505 LEKKIAED
-517 RLNEEVKTLKKK
+517 
-529 IAEGDSTQRIIE
+529 
-541 KIKTLKMEI
+541 
-550 AKGDPTPT
+550 DPTPT

-581 IRALADGEG
+581 IRTLANGEG
-590 AKLIKGTQKAKLDSL
+590 AKLIKGTQKAQLDSL
-605 RDLLDVKRL
+605 RDLLDVKKL
-614 SVGDLP
+614 SVEDLP

-652 IAFAEDSHEIQTE
+652 IAFAEDSHEIHTA

-696 TVIVVFLIVLTDFRS
+696 TVVVVLLIVLADFRS

-764 RYREVGPGSM
+764 RYREEGPGSM
-774 PVVLRSTGGAMFI
+774 PVVIRSTGGAMFI

-818 LTCFVTAVLVLPA
+818 LTCFVGAVLVLPA
-831 ILEVLEGHNARNT
+831 ILEVLEGGRLRR
-844 CEAEKVK
+844 EKGVGKALDESE

>member
-1 MVEVGLR
+1 M
-8 FLAGFAYR
+8 
-16 HYKIILVVSILLTAF
+16 VSILLTAF
-31 CSIFVYKLGRKLETD
+31 CSIFVYRLAWKLETD

-107 FVDYK
+107 FVDYR

-118 RKNALLFMETGDLD
+118 RKNALLFMETDDLD
-132 EILTRIDD
+132 EVLTRIDD
-140 YIVQEKLKLSPLY
+140 YIIQEKLKLSPLY
-153 IALDDEEATLD
+153 ISLDEEEAVLD
-164 FSDIEAKYRTAENG
+164 FSDIESKYRTADNG
-178 DETYYTNPNR
+178 DETYYTNSDR

-252 RSTLIFG
+252 LSTLIFG
-259 IAGIV
+259 VMGIV

-275 AAFFVAVPLAMGL
+275 AAFFVAIPLAMGL

-295 YWVIGNLNTMTAFLF
+295 YWVIGNLNTMTVFLF

-336 DVRQS
+336 DVRMS

-380 IVGTGIVM
+380 IVGTGILM

-415 VWGHNWGGGRGHFPY
+415 VWGHNWGGSRGHFPY

-439 ILTIYLGIHLRDIDF
+439 ILTVYLGIHLRDIDF

-465 PASVKVKQKMT
+465 PASVKVKQKMAT
-476 MIPKYGS
+476 IPRYGS

-497 ELDEIVAV
+497 ELDEIVDA
-505 LEKKIAKDDSTR
+505 LEKKIAED
-517 RLNEEVKTLKKK
+517 
-529 IAEGDSTQRIIE
+529 
-541 KIKTLKMEI
+541 
-550 AKGDPTPT
+550 DPTPT

-581 IRALADGEG
+581 IRALANGEG
-590 AKLIKGTQKAKLDSL
+590 AKLIRGTQKAKLDSL

-614 SVGDLP
+614 SVEDLP

-652 IAFAEDSHEIQTE
+652 IAFAEDSHEIQTA

-696 TVIVVFLIVLTDFRS
+696 TVAVVFLIVLADFRS

-764 RYREVGPGSM
+764 RYRQEGPGSM
-774 PVVLRSTGGAMFI
+774 PVVIRSTGGAMFI

-818 LTCFVTAVLVLPA
+818 LTCFVAAVLVLPA
-831 ILEVLEGHNARNT
+831 ILEVLEGGRMRR
-844 CEAEKVK
+844 EKALGESE

>member
-1 MVEVGLR
+1 M
-8 FLAGFAYR
+8 
-16 HYKIILVVSILLTAF
+16 VSILLTVF
-31 CSIFVYKLGRKLETD
+31 CSFFVFRLGRKLETD

-55 QSVKTLNEIKQRVG
+55 QSVKTINEIKQRVG

-86 RRFAED
+86 RRFAEE

-118 RKNALLFMETGDLD
+118 RKNALLFMETDDLD

-140 YIVQEKLKLSPLY
+140 YIIQEKLKLSPLY
-153 IALDDEEATLD
+153 ISLDEEEAVLD
-164 FSDIEAKYRTAENG
+164 FSDIESKYRTADNG
-178 DETYYTNPNR
+178 DETYYTNSDR

-226 HPQMLI
+226 HPRMLI

-252 RSTLIFG
+252 FSTLIFG
-259 IAGIV
+259 VVGIV

-275 AAFFVAVPLAMGL
+275 AAFFVAIPLAMGL

-323 MFARYLEVRMDKT
+323 MFARYLEVRMDKM

-380 IVGTGIVM
+380 IVGTGILM

-404 DQRFMWIRMRH
+404 DQKFMWIRMRH
-415 VWGHNWGGGRGHFPY
+415 VWGHNWGGSRGHFPY
-430 PKLVIAGAL
+430 PKLVIVGAL
-439 ILTIYLGIHLRDIDF
+439 ILTVYLGIHLRDIDF

-465 PASVKVKQKMT
+465 PASVKVKQKMAT
-476 MIPKYGS
+476 IPKYGS

-497 ELDEIVAV
+497 ELDEIVAA
-505 LEKKIAKDDSTR
+505 LEKKIAED
-517 RLNEEVKTLKKK
+517 
-529 IAEGDSTQRIIE
+529 
-541 KIKTLKMEI
+541 
-550 AKGDPTPT
+550 DPTPT

-581 IRALADGEG
+581 IRELTNGEG
-590 AKLIKGTQKAKLDSL
+590 AKLIRGTQKAQLDSL

-614 SVGDLP
+614 SVEDLP

-652 IAFAEDSHEIQTE
+652 IAFAEDSHEIHTA

-683 RLMLRDSPRAISL
+683 RLMLRDSPRAVSL
-696 TVIVVFLIVLTDFRS
+696 TVVVVLLIVLADFRS

-764 RYREVGPGSM
+764 RYREEGPGSM
-774 PVVLRSTGGAMFI
+774 PVVIRSTGGAMFI
-787 SMLTTMI
+787 SMLTTMV

-818 LTCFVTAVLVLPA
+818 LTCFVAAVLVLPA
-831 ILEVLEGHNARNT
+831 ILEVLEGGRMRKKGEVQALD
-844 CEAEKVK
+844 ESE

>member
-1 MVEVGLR
+1 MIEVGLR

-31 CSIFVYKLGRKLETD
+31 SSIFVYRLGRKLETD

-55 QSVKTLNEIKQRVG
+55 QSVQTLNEIKQRVG

-92 LAHELQDEKYETYIN
+92 LAQELQDEKYETYIN

-118 RKNALLFMETGDLD
+118 RKNALLFMETDDLD

-153 IALDDEEATLD
+153 ISLDEEEAVLD
-164 FSDIEAKYRTAENG
+164 FSDIEAKYRTGENG
-178 DETYYTNPNR
+178 DETYYTNPDR

-336 DVRQS
+336 DVRKS

-415 VWGHNWGGGRGHFPY
+415 VWGHNWGGSRGHFPY
-430 PKLVIAGAL
+430 PKLVIGGAL
-439 ILTIYLGIHLRDIDF
+439 LLTIYLGIHLRDIDF

-476 MIPKYGS
+476 TIPKYGS

-497 ELDEIVAV
+497 ELDEIVAA
-505 LEKKIAKDDSTR
+505 LEKKIAED
-517 RLNEEVKTLKKK
+517 
-529 IAEGDSTQRIIE
+529 
-541 KIKTLKMEI
+541 
-550 AKGDPTPT
+550 DPTPT

-573 EKLDIIGE
+573 EKLELIGE
-581 IRALADGEG
+581 IRTLADGEG

-605 RDLLDVKRL
+605 RDLLDVERL
-614 SVGDLP
+614 AVEDLP

-683 RLMLRDSPRAISL
+683 LLMLRDSPRAIAL
-696 TVIVVFLIVLTDFRS
+696 TVIVVFLILLTDFRS

-794 GFFGLMMATHPGL
+794 GFFCLMMATHPGL

-831 ILEVLEGHNARNT
+831 ILEVLEGHNARNAR
-844 CEAEKVK
+844 EAEKVK

>member
-8 FLAGFAYR
+8 FLAGWTYR
-16 HYKIILVVSILLTAF
+16 HYRGILVVSILLTAF
-31 CSIFVYKLGRKLETD
+31 CSIFVYRLGRKLETD

-118 RKNALLFMETGDLD
+118 RKNALLFMETDDLD
-132 EILTRIDD
+132 EVLTRIDD
-140 YIVQEKLKLSPLY
+140 YIIQEKLKLSPLY
-153 IALDDEEATLD
+153 ISLDDEEAVLD
-164 FSDIEAKYRTAENG
+164 FSDIESKYRTADNG
-178 DETYYTNPNR
+178 DETYYTNSDR

-259 IAGIV
+259 VMGIV

-275 AAFFVAVPLAMGL
+275 AAFFVAIPLAMGL

-323 MFARYLEVRMDKT
+323 MFARYLEVRMDNTNVQK
-336 DVRQS
+336 S

-415 VWGHNWGGGRGHFPY
+415 VWGHNWGGSRGHFPY

-439 ILTIYLGIHLRDIDF
+439 LLTIYLGIHMRDIDF

-476 MIPKYGS
+476 TIPKYGS
-483 ESQSYGIVLADSKA
+483 ESQSYGIVLADSKT
-497 ELDEIVAV
+497 ELDEIVDA
-505 LEKKIAKDDSTR
+505 LEKKIAED
-517 RLNEEVKTLKKK
+517 
-529 IAEGDSTQRIIE
+529 
-541 KIKTLKMEI
+541 
-550 AKGDPTPT
+550 DPTPT

-573 EKLDIIGE
+573 EKLELIGE
-581 IRALADGEG
+581 IRVLADGEG

-605 RDLLDVKRL
+605 RELLDVKRL
-614 SVGDLP
+614 SVEDLP

-652 IAFAEDSHEIQTE
+652 IAFAEDSHEIQTA

-696 TVIVVFLIVLTDFRS
+696 TVIVVFLILLTDFRS

-764 RYREVGPGSM
+764 RYRQEGPGSM
-774 PVVLRSTGGAMFI
+774 PVVIRSTGGAMFI
-787 SMLTTMI
+787 SMLTTMV

-818 LTCFVTAVLVLPA
+818 LTCFVAAVLVLPA
-831 ILEVLEGHNARNT
+831 ILEVLEGGRG
-844 CEAEKVK
+844 EKKVK

>member
-1 MVEVGLR
+1 MVEVVLR

-16 HYKIILVVSILLTAF
+16 HYRGILVVSILLTAF
-31 CSIFVYKLGRKLETD
+31 CSIFVYRLGRKLETD

-92 LAHELQDEKYETYIN
+92 LARELQDEKYETYIN
-107 FVDYK
+107 FIDYK

-118 RKNALLFMETGDLD
+118 RKNALLFMETDDLD

-140 YIVQEKLKLSPLY
+140 YIIQEKLKLSPLY
-153 IALDDEEATLD
+153 ISLDEEEAVLD
-164 FSDIEAKYRTAENG
+164 FSDIESKYRTANNG
-178 DETYYTNPNR
+178 DGTYYTNSDR

-226 HPQMLI
+226 HPQMSI

-259 IAGIV
+259 VVGIV

-275 AAFFVAVPLAMGL
+275 AAFFVAIPLAMGL
-288 IWAFAIT
+288 FWAFAIT

-336 DVRQS
+336 DVRMS

-373 GFSEFGF
+373 GFTEFGF
-380 IVGTGIVM
+380 IVGTGILM

-415 VWGHNWGGGRGHFPY
+415 VWGHNWGGSRGHFPY

-439 ILTIYLGIHLRDIDF
+439 ILTVYLGIHLRDIDF

-465 PASVKVKQKMT
+465 PASVKVKQKMAT
-476 MIPKYGS
+476 IPRYGS

-497 ELDEIVAV
+497 ELDEIVAA
-505 LEKKIAKDDSTR
+505 LEKKIAED
-517 RLNEEVKTLKKK
+517 
-529 IAEGDSTQRIIE
+529 
-541 KIKTLKMEI
+541 
-550 AKGDPTPT
+550 DPTPT

-581 IRALADGEG
+581 IRALANGES
-590 AKLIKGTQKAKLDSL
+590 AKLIKGAQKAQLDSL

-614 SVGDLP
+614 SVEDLP

-652 IAFAEDSHEIQTE
+652 IAFAEDSHEIHTA

-696 TVIVVFLIVLTDFRS
+696 TVVVVLLIVLADFRS

-764 RYREVGPGSM
+764 RYREEGPGSM
-774 PVVLRSTGGAMFI
+774 PVVIRSTGGAMFI
-787 SMLTTMI
+787 SMLTTMV

-818 LTCFVTAVLVLPA
+818 LTCFVAAVLVLPA
-831 ILEVLEGHNARNT
+831 ILEVLGGDRGR
-844 CEAEKVK
+844 EKSEVKTLDESEL

>member
-8 FLAGFAYR
+8 FLAGWTYR
-16 HYKIILVVSILLTAF
+16 HYRGILVVSILLTAF
-31 CSIFVYKLGRKLETD
+31 CSIFVYRLGQKLETD

-118 RKNALLFMETGDLD
+118 RKNALLFMETDDLD
-132 EILTRIDD
+132 EVLTRIDD
-140 YIVQEKLKLSPLY
+140 YIIQEKLKLSPLY
-153 IALDDEEATLD
+153 ISLDEEEAVLD
-164 FSDIEAKYRTAENG
+164 FSDIESKYRTADNG
-178 DETYYTNPNR
+178 DETYYTNSDR

-226 HPQMLI
+226 HPQMSI

-259 IAGIV
+259 IMGIV

-275 AAFFVAVPLAMGL
+275 AAFFVAIPLAMGL

-323 MFARYLEVRMDKT
+323 MFARYLEVRMGKT
-336 DVRQS
+336 DVRMS

-373 GFSEFGF
+373 GFTEFGF
-380 IVGTGIVM
+380 IVGTGILM

-439 ILTIYLGIHLRDIDF
+439 ILTVYLGIHLRDIDF

-465 PASVKVKQKMT
+465 PASVKVKQKMAT
-476 MIPKYGS
+476 IPKYGS

-497 ELDEIVAV
+497 ELDEIVAA
-505 LEKKIAKDDSTR
+505 LEKKIAED
-517 RLNEEVKTLKKK
+517 
-529 IAEGDSTQRIIE
+529 
-541 KIKTLKMEI
+541 
-550 AKGDPTPT
+550 DPTPT

-581 IRALADGEG
+581 IRVLANGEG
-590 AKLIKGTQKAKLDSL
+590 AKLIRGEQKAQLDSL
-605 RDLLDVKRL
+605 RDLLDVTRL
-614 SVGDLP
+614 SVEDLP
-620 ENLLRKFETIDG
+620 DNLLRKFETIDG

-652 IAFAEDSHEIQTE
+652 IAFAEDSHEIQTA

-683 RLMLRDSPRAISL
+683 QLMLRDSPRAISL
-696 TVIVVFLIVLTDFRS
+696 TVVVVLLIVLADFRS

-764 RYREVGPGSM
+764 RYREEGPGSM
-774 PVVLRSTGGAMFI
+774 PAVLRSTGGAMFI
-787 SMLTTMI
+787 SMLTTMV

-818 LTCFVTAVLVLPA
+818 LTCFVAAVLVLPA
-831 ILEVLEGHNARNT
+831 ILEVLEGDR
-844 CEAEKVK
+844 ERKKGEVKALDESE